1 MKEKNT
7 EEEKQEKA
15 VNSQKDRFNFSKIL
29 YLCIFKKGT
38 TNVVP
43 FFYALL
49 YKKTIQYL
57 MRFITI
63 LLIILTYIQAST
75 LNLSISSSPSR
86 LNPILANDTA
96 SSEIADWLFNGLF
109 KYDKNGNPI
118 EDLALS
124 HTFETDT
131 KLIIKLRKNVKWHD
145 GKDFTSRDVVF
156 TYNTILDPKV
166 FNSIKSNYKEVASVK
181 ALDDYTIE
189 VIYKKAYF
197 KALEI
202 WMVGI
207 LPYHLLKDEKNLMT
221 SSFNKNPI
229 GTGPYVLNS
238 FKVGQNIKLKAND
251 NYFEGR
257 PKIDELLYKFIP
269 DTNTSFL
276 FLKQKKLDLS
286 GLTPLQIDRQI
297 DADFKKSF
305 KIIEKPSFSY
315 SYVGL
320 NLKNKKFKDIR
331 IRKALSLAINRQEL
345 VDILFFGHG
354 KVCNGPFL
362 PGSFAYDEQTKPAEH
377 NIKKAKELLKELG
390 YDENNRFSFEIITNT
405 GNDTRINAAQILQ
418 YQLSKAGIDMKIR
431 VMEWQAYLN
440 TIVHPRNYEAILL
453 GWSLSLMPDAYPLWH
468 SSSDKT
474 GRFNL
479 VGYSNKEVDRLIEKG
494 STTINREELGKIY
507 KSIFKKITA
516 DIPYLFLYI
525 PNSITVINNEIKNIE
540 PAFTGITHNQKDWIK
555 P

>member
-1 MKEKNT
+1 MKFIII
-7 EEEKQEKA
+7 
-15 VNSQKDRFNFSKIL
+15 SLIL
-29 YLCIFKKGT
+29 
-38 TNVVP
+38 
-43 FFYALL
+43 
-49 YKKTIQYL
+49 
-57 MRFITI
+57 FIHV
-63 LLIILTYIQAST
+63 QAST

-96 SSEIADWLFNGLF
+96 SSKITDWLFNGLF
-109 KYDKNGNPI
+109 KYDKDGKPI

-131 KLIIKLRKNVKWHD
+131 KLIINLRKNVKWHD
-145 GKDFTSRDVVF
+145 GKKFTSKDVVF
-156 TYNTILDPKV
+156 TYTTILDPKV
-166 FNSIKSNYKEVASVK
+166 FNSIKSNYKEVKSVK

-189 VIYKKAYF
+189 ITYKKAYF

-229 GTGPYVLNS
+229 GTGPYTLES
-238 FKVGQNIKLKAND
+238 FKVGQDIKLKAND
-251 NYFEGR
+251 TYFEGK

-286 GLTPLQIDRQI
+286 SLTPLQIDRQI
-297 DADFKKSF
+297 DNDFKKSF
-305 KIIEKPSFSY
+305 EIIESQSFSY
-315 SYVGL
+315 TYVGL
-320 NLKNKKFKDIR
+320 NLKNEKFKDIR
-331 IRKALSLAINRQEL
+331 IRRALSLAINRQEL

-354 KVCNGPFL
+354 KICNGPFL
-362 PGSFAYDEQTKPAEH
+362 PGSFAYDEKTKVVQQ
-377 NIKKAKELLKELG
+377 NIKEAKKLLKELG
-390 YDENNRFSFEIITNT
+390 YNKNNPFSFELVTNT

-418 YQLSKAGIDMKIR
+418 YQLSKVGINMNIR

-440 TIVHPRNYEAILL
+440 TVVHPRNYEAILL

-479 VGYSNKEVDRLIEKG
+479 VGYSNKEVDKLIEQG
-494 STTINREELGKIY
+494 STTVNKDELSKIY
-507 KSIFKKITA
+507 KSIFKKITD

-525 PNSITVINNEIKNIE
+525 PNSITVINNKIKNIE

>member
-1 MKEKNT
+1 MKFIII
-7 EEEKQEKA
+7 
-15 VNSQKDRFNFSKIL
+15 SLIL
-29 YLCIFKKGT
+29 
-38 TNVVP
+38 
-43 FFYALL
+43 
-49 YKKTIQYL
+49 
-57 MRFITI
+57 FIHV
-63 LLIILTYIQAST
+63 QAST

-96 SSEIADWLFNGLF
+96 SSKITDWLFNGLF
-109 KYDKNGNPI
+109 KYDKDGKSI

-131 KLIIKLRKNVKWHD
+131 KLIINLRKNVKWHD
-145 GKDFTSRDVVF
+145 GKKFTSKDVVF

-166 FNSIKSNYKEVASVK
+166 FNSIKSNYKEVKSVK

-189 VIYKKAYF
+189 ITYKKAYF

-229 GTGPYVLNS
+229 GTGPYTLES
-238 FKVGQNIKLKAND
+238 FKVGQDIKLKAND
-251 NYFEGR
+251 TYFEGK

-286 GLTPLQIDRQI
+286 SLTPLQIDRQI
-297 DADFKKSF
+297 DNDFKKSF
-305 KIIEKPSFSY
+305 EIIESQSFSY

-320 NLKNKKFKDIR
+320 NLKNEKFKDIR
-331 IRKALSLAINRQEL
+331 IRRALSLAINRQEL

-354 KVCNGPFL
+354 KICNGPFL
-362 PGSFAYDEQTKPAEH
+362 PGSFAYDEKTKVVQQ
-377 NIKKAKELLKELG
+377 NIKEAKKLLKELG
-390 YDENNRFSFEIITNT
+390 YNKNNPFSFELVTNT

-418 YQLSKAGIDMKIR
+418 YQLSKVGINMNIR

-440 TIVHPRNYEAILL
+440 TVVHPRNYEAILL

-479 VGYSNKEVDRLIEKG
+479 VGYSNKEVDKLIEQG
-494 STTINREELGKIY
+494 STTVNKDELSKIY
-507 KSIFKKITA
+507 KSIFKKITD

-525 PNSITVINNEIKNIE
+525 PNSITVINNKIKNIE

>member
-1 MKEKNT
+1 MKFIII
-7 EEEKQEKA
+7 
-15 VNSQKDRFNFSKIL
+15 SLIL
-29 YLCIFKKGT
+29 
-38 TNVVP
+38 
-43 FFYALL
+43 
-49 YKKTIQYL
+49 
-57 MRFITI
+57 FIHV
-63 LLIILTYIQAST
+63 QAST

-96 SSEIADWLFNGLF
+96 SSKITDWLFNGLF
-109 KYDKNGNPI
+109 KYDKDGKPI

-131 KLIIKLRKNVKWHD
+131 KLIINLRKNVKWHD
-145 GKDFTSRDVVF
+145 GKKFTSKDVVF
-156 TYNTILDPKV
+156 TYTTILDPKV
-166 FNSIKSNYKEVASVK
+166 FNSIKSNYKEVKSVK

-189 VIYKKAYF
+189 ITYKKAYF

-229 GTGPYVLNS
+229 GTGPYTLES
-238 FKVGQNIKLKAND
+238 FKVGQDIKLKAND
-251 NYFEGR
+251 TYFEGK

-286 GLTPLQIDRQI
+286 SLTPLQIDRQI
-297 DADFKKSF
+297 DNDFKKSF
-305 KIIEKPSFSY
+305 EIIESQSFSY
-315 SYVGL
+315 TYVGL
-320 NLKNKKFKDIR
+320 NLKNEKFKDIR
-331 IRKALSLAINRQEL
+331 IRRALSLAINRQEL

-354 KVCNGPFL
+354 KICNGPFL
-362 PGSFAYDEQTKPAEH
+362 PGSFAYDEKTKVVQQ
-377 NIKKAKELLKELG
+377 NIKEAKKLLRELG
-390 YDENNRFSFEIITNT
+390 YDKNNPFSFELVTNT

-418 YQLSKAGIDMKIR
+418 YQLSKVGINMNIR

-440 TIVHPRNYEAILL
+440 TVVHPRNYEAILL

-479 VGYSNKEVDRLIEKG
+479 VGYSNKEVDKLIEQG
-494 STTINREELGKIY
+494 STTVNKDELSKIY
-507 KSIFKKITA
+507 KSIFKKITD

-525 PNSITVINNEIKNIE
+525 PNSITVINNKIKNIE

>member
-1 MKEKNT
+1 MK
-7 EEEKQEKA
+7 
-15 VNSQKDRFNFSKIL
+15 FL
-29 YLCIFKKGT
+29 
-38 TNVVP
+38 
-43 FFYALL
+43 
-49 YKKTIQYL
+49 
-57 MRFITI
+57 TI
-63 LLIILTYIQAST
+63 LIFIFINIQAST
-75 LNLSISSSPSR
+75 LNLSMGSSPSR
-86 LNPILANDTA
+86 LNPILANDSA

-109 KYDKNGNPI
+109 KYDKDGNPT

-124 HTFETDT
+124 YTFETET
-131 KLIIKLRKNVKWHD
+131 KLLIKLKQNVKWHD
-145 GKDFTSRDVVF
+145 GVEFTAEDVVF

-166 FNSIKSNYKEVASVK
+166 FNSIKSNYKQVQSVK
-181 ALDDYTIE
+181 ALDKYTLEI
-189 VIYKKAYF
+189 IYKKAYF

-207 LPYHLLKDEKNLMT
+207 LPKHLLKDEKDLMT

-229 GTGPYVLNS
+229 GTGSYILNS
-238 FKVGQNIKLKAND
+238 FKVGQDIRLKAND

-257 PKIDELLYKFIP
+257 PKIDEILYKFIP
-269 DTNTSFL
+269 DPNTSFL
-276 FLKQKKLDLS
+276 FLKQKKLDLA

-297 DADFKKSF
+297 DDEFKDSF

-320 NLKNKKFKDIR
+320 NLKNEKFKDIR

-354 KVCNGPFL
+354 KVSNGPFL
-362 PGSFAYDEQTKPAEH
+362 PGGFAYNDKVKPIVQ
-377 NIKKAKELLKELG
+377 NILEAKKLLKEMG
-390 YDENNRFSFEIITNT
+390 YDQNNPFTFEIVTNT

-418 YQLSKAGIDMKIR
+418 YQLAKADIHMKIR
-431 VMEWQAYLN
+431 VMEWQAFLN

-468 SSSDKT
+468 SNSDKT
-474 GRFNL
+474 GSFNL
-479 VGYSNKEVDRLIEKG
+479 VSYSNPEVDKLIEEG
-494 STTINREELGKIY
+494 SVTVEREKLSKIY
-507 KSIFKKITA
+507 KKIFKKITD

-525 PNSITVINNEIKNIE
+525 PNGITVINKDIKNVE
-540 PAFTGITHNQKDWIK
+540 PSFIGITHNQKDWIK

>member
-1 MKEKNT
+1 MK
-7 EEEKQEKA
+7 
-15 VNSQKDRFNFSKIL
+15 FIIIFLIL
-29 YLCIFKKGT
+29 
-38 TNVVP
+38 
-43 FFYALL
+43 
-49 YKKTIQYL
+49 
-57 MRFITI
+57 FIHV
-63 LLIILTYIQAST
+63 QAST

-96 SSEIADWLFNGLF
+96 SSKITDWLFNGLF
-109 KYDKNGNPI
+109 KYDKDGKPI

-131 KLIIKLRKNVKWHD
+131 KLIINLRKNVKWHD
-145 GKDFTSRDVVF
+145 GKKFTSKDVVF

-166 FNSIKSNYKEVASVK
+166 FNSIKSNYKEVKSVK

-189 VIYKKAYF
+189 ITYKKAYF

-221 SSFNKNPI
+221 SSFNKSPI
-229 GTGPYVLNS
+229 GTGPYTLES
-238 FKVGQNIKLKAND
+238 FKVGQDIKLKAND
-251 NYFEGR
+251 TYFEGK

-286 GLTPLQIDRQI
+286 SLTPLQIDRQI
-297 DADFKKSF
+297 DNDFKKSF
-305 KIIEKPSFSY
+305 EIIESQSFSY

-320 NLKNKKFKDIR
+320 NLKNEKFKDIR
-331 IRKALSLAINRQEL
+331 IRRALSLAINRQEL

-354 KVCNGPFL
+354 KICNGPFL
-362 PGSFAYDEQTKPAEH
+362 PGSFAYDEKTKVVQQ
-377 NIKKAKELLKELG
+377 NIKEAKKLLKELG
-390 YDENNRFSFEIITNT
+390 YNKNNPFSFELVTNT

-418 YQLSKAGIDMKIR
+418 YQLSKVGINMNIR

-440 TIVHPRNYEAILL
+440 TVVHPRNYEAILL

-479 VGYSNKEVDRLIEKG
+479 VGYSNKEVDRLIEQG
-494 STTINREELGKIY
+494 STTVNKDELSKIY
-507 KSIFKKITA
+507 KSIFKKITD

-525 PNSITVINNEIKNIE
+525 PNSITVINNKIKNIE

>member
-1 MKEKNT
+1 M
-7 EEEKQEKA
+7 
-15 VNSQKDRFNFSKIL
+15 QKLLKKI
-29 YLCIFKKGT
+29 YL
-38 TNVVP
+38 
-43 FFYALL
+43 L
-49 YKKTIQYL
+49 
-57 MRFITI
+57 I
-63 LLIILTYIQAST
+63 LLASFLQAST

-109 KYDKNGNPI
+109 KYDKDGNPS

-124 HTFETDT
+124 HTFESKT
-131 KLIIKLRKNVKWHD
+131 KLIIKLKKNVKWHD
-145 GKDFTSRDVVF
+145 GEEFTSKDVIF
-156 TYNTILDPKV
+156 TYNTILNPKV
-166 FNSIKSNYKEVASVK
+166 FNSIKSNYKEVKSVK
-181 ALDDYTIE
+181 AIDDYTIE

-207 LPYHLLKDEKNLMT
+207 LPSHLLKDEKNLMT

-229 GTGPYVLNS
+229 GTGPYILKS

-276 FLKQKKLDLS
+276 FLKQKKLDLA

-297 DADFKKSF
+297 DNNFKESF
-305 KIIEKPSFSY
+305 NIIEKPSTSY

-320 NLKNKKFKDIR
+320 NLKNEKFKDIR

-362 PGSFAYDEQTKPAEH
+362 PGSFAYNDKVKP
-377 NIKKAKELLKELG
+377 IIQDIPKAKKLLKELG
-390 YDENNRFSFEIITNT
+390 YDKNNPFSFEIITNT

-418 YQLSKAGIDMKIR
+418 YQLSKAGINMKIR

-453 GWSLSLMPDAYPLWH
+453 GWSLALMPDAYPLWH

-479 VGYSNKEVDRLIEKG
+479 VGYSNKEVDKLIEIG
-494 STTINREELGKIY
+494 STTIDRKKLGNIY
-507 KSIFKKITA
+507 KDIFKKITE

-525 PNSITVINNEIKNIE
+525 PNSITVINNEIKNVE